1 MWQAVLG
8 MDGATLATV
17 AVKAFVY
24 LASLTS
30 AGSALALA
38 SLSTLD
44 GDTRRMVRRLG
55 LAGAI
60 LAGIASAALIPLGA
74 AYLAGGSWAGATDS
88 MLTGM
93 VLESPAGD
101 SLAVHLAGLA
111 VIAGFFIAGKA
122 PRFVAIAGAGIVCA
136 SFAFRGHVLTEPR
149 VLLGALVTA
158 HLLGL
163 AFWIGAFA
171 PLHRMAGHA
180 DAMRAGTAAAVFGRR
195 ALWIVLA
202 LAMAGGVLLVLLTG
216 NPLDALASPYGRL
229 LAVKLTLFAL
239 LLGLGAFNK
248 LRFTPAL
255 LAGDTGAA
263 VRLRQS
269 IRLEVVAVLAILVT
283 TAILT
288 TIASPDMDG

>member
-1 MWQAVLG
+1 MPLLVRGRAVGSGVWQSVLA
-8 MDGATLATV
+8 MDGTTLATV
-17 AVKAFVY
+17 AVKAFAY

-30 AGSALALA
+30 AGSALVLA
-38 SLSTLD
+38 SLSALD

-60 LAGIASAALIPLGA
+60 LAGTASAALIPLGA
-74 AYLAGGSWAGATDS
+74 AYLAGGSWAGATDPT
-88 MLTGM
+88 LTGM

-122 PRFVAIAGAGIVCA
+122 PRFVAIAGAGIVCV

-180 DAMRAGTAAAVFGRR
+180 DPMRAGAAQPRR
-195 ALWIVLA
+195 FSAARRCGSFSRWQWP
-202 LAMAGGVLLVLLTG
+202 GV
-216 NPLDALASPYGRL
+216 SCWCC
-229 LAVKLTLFAL
+229 
-239 LLGLGAFNK
+239 
-248 LRFTPAL
+248 
-255 LAGDTGAA
+255 
-263 VRLRQS
+263 
-269 IRLEVVAVLAILVT
+269 
-283 TAILT
+283 
-288 TIASPDMDG
+288 

>member
-1 MWQAVLG
+1 MWQSVLA
-8 MDGATLATV
+8 MDGTTLATV
-17 AVKAFVY
+17 AVKAFAY

-30 AGSALALA
+30 AGSALVLA
-38 SLSTLD
+38 SLSALD

-60 LAGIASAALIPLGA
+60 LAGTASAALIPLGA
-74 AYLAGGSWAGATDS
+74 AYLAGGSWAGATDPT
-88 MLTGM
+88 LTGM

-111 VIAGFFIAGKA
+111 VIAGFFIAEKA

-180 DAMRAGTAAAVFGRR
+180 DPMRAGAAAAVFGRQ
-195 ALWIVLA
+195 ALWVVLA
-202 LAMAGGVLLVLLTG
+202 LATL
-216 NPLDALASPYGRL
+216 YGRL

-239 LLGLGAFNK
+239 LLGLAAFNK

-263 VRLRQS
+263 VRLRRS
-269 IRLEVVAVLAILVT
+269 ISLEFAAVLAILAT
-283 TAILT
+283 TATLT
-288 TIASPDMDG
+288 TIASPDMKG